1 MPRLT
6 IGILHPRSSPS
17 NSHRTPRNIIIREA
31 NSLTESTHHSP
42 HTRGRTTIGSVL
54 IDSGNRRT
62 RLRTPRA
69 QPGTAPRIVMVL
81 PGIIRHRIELT
92 VRDHLVRMLSG
103 QRNHNSKPSTRSL
116 RTHATVSLIMSSTIL
131 RVRSLRRRR
140 ICWVHRISMQPP
152 RLPSSP
158 SKSSSRTSKENL
170 PPINISPHHARSRK
184 PQMRIHC
191 RRPPRPK
198 RAHRSRIPLMGLLRS
213 GSGCDTVIHPH
224 QRHATIAE
232 VFFLLHEIPRRHI
245 HGIVC
250 ITTRWLGT
258 QNQHIRNLKIL
269 TPSTNPSLLN
279 RGIQRSV
286 RNREFHSGTSVTKRL
301 SYRINPGSIIII
313 IQNPVF
319 SS

>member
-1 MPRLT
+1 MPRFT

-81 PGIIRHRIELT
+81 PGIIRHRIKLT
-92 VRDHLVRMLSG
+92 ARDHLVRMLSS
-103 QRNHNSKPSTRSL
+103 QRNHSSKPSTRSL
-116 RTHATVSLIMSSTIL
+116 RTHITVSLIMSSTIL

-152 RLPSSP
+152 CLPRSP
-158 SKSSSRTSKENL
+158 SKPSPRTGKENL
-170 PPINISPHHARSRK
+170 PSVNISPHHARSRK

-198 RAHRSRIPLMGLLRS
+198 RAHRSRIPLMRRRRPS
-213 GSGCDTVIHPH
+213 SSDTVIHPH
-224 QRHATIAE
+224 QRHRPGRKIPLFLNE
-232 VFFLLHEIPRRHI
+232 VTRRHI
-245 HGIVC
+245 HRI
-250 ITTRWLGT
+250 IRIATRWLST
-258 QNQHIRNLKIL
+258 INLNIRYMK
-269 TPSTNPSLLN
+269 TFTTSVHASLL
-279 RGIQRSV
+279 QRS
-286 RNREFHSGTSVTKRL
+286 RQS
-301 SYRINPGSIIII
+301 SI
-313 IQNPVF
+313 
-319 SS
+319 